1 MLLGRFAVCTTSGY
15 QRCARSLYTSEKLM
29 ESLRNKI
36 HVCLV
41 ERTPNALTFA
51 NLLGQISGTDAHTL
65 EKELQSMSADGLV
78 VIRPGKRYPDY
89 ALPSYDGLP
98 VREYVA
104 VGDIKV
110 PRLLSDER
118 ARPEELNIF
127 VEVLARRMIQIELEA
142 EKNLDER
149 LKSYWAN
156 VVTLFGAFIGVFS
169 LIVGFLKTVPLEAN
183 STFWSVLILS
193 SAQVLP
199 LAIMLGAFVWLLR
212 ALFK

>member
-1 MLLGRFAVCTTSGY
+1 
-15 QRCARSLYTSEKLM
+15 M

-36 HVCLV
+36 HICLV
-41 ERTPNALTFA
+41 ERVPNALTLA
-51 NLLGQISGTDAHTL
+51 NLLGQIPGVDAQTM
-65 EKELQSMSADGLV
+65 EKELQGMSSDGLV
-78 VIRPGKRYPDY
+78 VIRPGKRYADY
-89 ALPSYDGLP
+89 TLPSYEGLP
-98 VREYVA
+98 IREYLT
-104 VGDIKV
+104 VGGIEF

-127 VEVLARRMIQIELEA
+127 VEVLAKRMLQIELEA
-142 EKNLDER
+142 EKKLDER

-183 STFWSVLILS
+183 STFWSVFILS
-193 SAQVLP
+193 SAQVFP
-199 LAIMLGAFVWLLR
+199 LALILGAFVWLLR

>member
-1 MLLGRFAVCTTSGY
+1 
-15 QRCARSLYTSEKLM
+15 M

-36 HVCLV
+36 HLCLV
-41 ERTPNALTFA
+41 ERAPNALTLA
-51 NLLGQISGTDAHTL
+51 NLLGQIPGTDPQTL
-65 EKELQSMSADGLV
+65 EKELQSMSSDGLV
-78 VIRPGKRYPDY
+78 VIRQGKRYADY

-98 VREYVA
+98 VREYVT
-104 VGDIKV
+104 VGEIGV
-110 PRLLSDER
+110 RRLLSDER
-118 ARPEELNIF
+118 ALPEELNIF
-127 VEVLARRMIQIELEA
+127 VEVLAQRMLQIELEA
-142 EKNLDER
+142 EKKLDER

-183 STFWSVLILS
+183 STFWSVFILS

-199 LAIMLGAFVWLLR
+199 LALMLGAFVWLLR